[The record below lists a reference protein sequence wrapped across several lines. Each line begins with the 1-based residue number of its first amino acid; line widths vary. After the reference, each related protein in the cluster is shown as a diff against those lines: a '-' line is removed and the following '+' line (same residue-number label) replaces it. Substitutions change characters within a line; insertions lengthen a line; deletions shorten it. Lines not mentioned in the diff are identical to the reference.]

1 MEENDTTSYTVA
13 TENKNVCVTVTDK
26 TTGAY
31 ASAATSYEDA
41 PLDMGGSFDSDDGSG
56 NITID
61 NTVGIK
67 HNGNVVLV
75 KGNLGAS
82 YAGKT
87 LKLLLVDKAD
97 ITNPENIKYFDEC
110 IVAYDGSYTHKFK
123 FNRSI
128 AGYVLLAKCGDED
141 VTRSIS
147 TVKGALEEDIS
158 MDVEIDGENKA
169 VLNIINFYLDSVNDA
184 KAIIAMYDENDKLT
198 TTKIEDIDILF
209 GEDGKMQTFNSA
221 NVNTGSY
228 IRVFLWNSLGDIIP
242 LTKVDRV
249 DVPALTNE

>member
-1 MEENDTTSYTVA
+1 M
-13 TENKNVCVTVTDK
+13 
-26 TTGAY
+26 
-31 ASAATSYEDA
+31 EDA
-41 PLDMGGSFDSDDGSG
+41 PLDMGGDSGSDDESG

-61 NTVGIK
+61 NTIGIK
-67 HNGNVVLV
+67 NNGSIVLV
-75 KGNLGAS
+75 KGNLGAQ

-97 ITNPENIKYFDEC
+97 ITNPENIKYFTEC
-110 IVAYDGSYTHKFK
+110 IVANDGSYTHKFK
-123 FNRSI
+123 FNRGVS
-128 AGYVLLAKCGDED
+128 GYVLLAKCGDED

-158 MDVEIDGENKA
+158 MDVSLDSENKA
-169 VLNIINFYLDSVNDA
+169 VISIINSYADSVNDA
-184 KAIIAMYDENDKLT
+184 KVIIAMYDENDKLT

-209 GEDGKMQTFNSA
+209 GEDGKMQTFSSA

-242 LTKVDRV
+242 LTKVDRE